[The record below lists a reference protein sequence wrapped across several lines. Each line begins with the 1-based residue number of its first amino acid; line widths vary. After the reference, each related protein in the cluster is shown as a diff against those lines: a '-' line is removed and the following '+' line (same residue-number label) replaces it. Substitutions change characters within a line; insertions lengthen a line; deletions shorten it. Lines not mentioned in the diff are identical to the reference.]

1 MRKRIQSFM
10 PLLADLALLLLLT
23 FPALAPLLTTAPTRS
38 ADGLLHLYRL
48 VQFDALWQH
57 GIFFTRWFPDVAYGY
72 GLPLLNYYAPLAY
85 YVTAP
90 LHLLG
95 ASFPLALNLS
105 LAAALYASAAGMFF
119 FARALT
125 EPLRNIVDPIANSD
139 AKPSQSPTHLA
150 AFIAALAYVYA
161 PYLLFNAFQRA
172 NLAEQWALACAPF
185 ALWRFLELTRRVNAV
200 NWALAILTF
209 AAVLLSHNV
218 TGFLFAPLLLIFSL
232 ACVAAQSARFAPRA
246 WGALFS
252 AYALGFAL
260 AAFFL
265 LPALGERDYAQL
277 ARVMV
282 TPDFDYRFHFV
293 APHELAAR
301 LPRADT
307 GRLNPTFPDT
317 LGLVQILLASAGV
330 VILLTKFR
338 ARRALPLYALGIAA
352 LGFVF
357 LMLAVSQPLWDNLS
371 LLSFVQLPMRLRG
384 LVALCLAPLTGI
396 FLFALR
402 ERAQL
407 VAACAALIA
416 LVLSAAPL
424 LYPRYAKDVPS
435 NPTRNDM
442 FTYEQASGAFGTT
455 SFGEYLPVWVQTL
468 PNQSPF
474 ADAYARNEIPD
485 RFIVPEGV
493 TRCGQTVTPLAQTLC
508 AASQSSWHA
517 VYRAFY
523 FPGWR
528 VTVNDQPV
536 EITPTPRTGLIA
548 FEVPPDARVR
558 VEYVGTPLEKIAEG
572 ISLASAALIFGI
584 LIFTFARR
592 RTSPNKNP
600 GSNQPSPPSAALIP
614 LLLVACGLLALK
626 FFYLDRVSN
635 PFVAHFDGVTVQGL
649 AHPRDISFENAMQL
663 LGYETD
669 TPQTRR
675 GDTLRVTLYWRALPG
690 LEKNYSTFV
699 HLIAADGFVLAQKD
713 SLHPAR
719 VPTSRWDA
727 DAYGADEH
735 VLEIPASLAPGS
747 YELRGGVYDPATNW
761 RLKTGA
767 GEDYV
772 LLGTLEVR

>member
-1 MRKRIQSFM
+1 MHKRIQSFI
-10 PLLADLALLLLLT
+10 PLLAELALLLLLT
-23 FPALAPLLTTAPTRS
+23 LPALAPLLTAAPTRS

-57 GIFFTRWFPDVAYGY
+57 GVFFTRWFPDVAYGY

-90 LHLLG
+90 LHFFG
-95 ASFPLALNLS
+95 ASIPLALNLS
-105 LAAALYASAAGMFF
+105 LAAALYVSATGMFF
-119 FARALT
+119 FARAL
-125 EPLRNIVDPIANSD
+125 LQQSQKIFDANANHAAHRAGDS
-139 AKPSQSPTHLA
+139 ANLA
-150 AFIAALAYVYA
+150 AFIAAIAYVYA

-172 NLAEQWALACAPF
+172 NLAEQWALAFAPF
-185 ALWRFLELTRRVNAV
+185 ALWRFLELTRRVNAM
-200 NWALAILTF
+200 NWTLAILTF

-218 TGFLFAPLLLIFSL
+218 TGFLFAPLLLFFTL
-232 ACVAAQSARFAPRA
+232 ACLAAQPARVAPRA
-246 WGALFS
+246 WGAMFS

-265 LPALGERDYAQL
+265 LPALLERDYAQL
-277 ARVMV
+277 ARVIV

-293 APHELAAR
+293 APQELFA
-301 LPRADT
+301 LVPRADT
-307 GRLNPTFPDT
+307 GRLNPSFPDT
-317 LGLVQILLASAGV
+317 LGIAQIILASAGIV
-330 VILLTKFR
+330 MLLIKFR

-357 LMLAVSQPLWDNLS
+357 LMLAVSEPLWDNLS

-402 ERAQL
+402 ARAQL
-407 VAACAALIA
+407 VAACAAVIA

-424 LYPRYAKDVPS
+424 LYPRYAKDVPPH
-435 NPTRNDM
+435 PTLTDM
-442 FTYEQASGAFGTT
+442 FAYEQASGAFGTT

-485 RFIVPEGV
+485 RFVIPEGV

-508 AASQSSWHA
+508 AASPMSWRA

-528 VTVNDQPV
+528 VTVNDQSV
-536 EITPTPRTGLIA
+536 EITPTPRTGLIS

-558 VEYVGTPLEKIAEG
+558 VEYVGTPLENIAAG
-572 ISLASAALIFGI
+572 ISLASAALIFGV
-584 LIFTFARR
+584 LIFSFARR
-592 RTSPNKNP
+592 RAITNDIPRPNHH
-600 GSNQPSPPSAALIP
+600 SSQSSVLIP
-614 LLLVACGLLALK
+614 LALVAFGLLALK
-626 FFYLDRVSN
+626 FFYLDRVNN
-635 PFVAHFDGVTVQGL
+635 PLVAHFDGVTVQGI
-649 AHPRDISFENAMQL
+649 AQPRNIAFENAMQL
-663 LGYETD
+663 LGYETN
-669 TPQTRR
+669 TAQARR
-675 GDTLRVTLYWRALPG
+675 GDTLRVTLYWRTRPG
-690 LEKNYSTFV
+690 LEKNFSTFV
-699 HLIAADGFVLAQKD
+699 HLTSADGFVLAQKD
-713 SLHPAR
+713 SLHPAH
-719 VPTSRWDA
+719 VPTSRWDT

-735 VLEIPASLAPGS
+735 VLEIPASLAPGN
-747 YELRGGVYDPATNW
+747 YELRGGVYDPATNT
-761 RLKTGA
+761 RLKTTK

-772 LLGTLEVR
+772 LLGTVEVR